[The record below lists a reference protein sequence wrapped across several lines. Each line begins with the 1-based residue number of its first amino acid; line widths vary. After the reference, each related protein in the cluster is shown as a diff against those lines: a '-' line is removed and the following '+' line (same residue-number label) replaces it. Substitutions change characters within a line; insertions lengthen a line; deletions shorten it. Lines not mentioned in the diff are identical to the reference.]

1 MCTRKRDFYDVHG
14 GSVLR
19 TWGLILCQGCHLG
32 GWGDWILGWQGYSR
46 EHFCQAR
53 NFKWLHLKFMCLRHF
68 CLMVVVFWNLILQ
81 YKLMIRGF
89 LSLLLIVMNDMKTI
103 FLSGKFLQFY
113 APFLL
118 FSCATSSQA
127 HTESIRIITMG
138 SMKFLFVM
146 QTFDWFFWLFTESS
160 QLELG
165 PHPCVTAR
173 IAESSWSRHKL
184 GGSLRQG
191 LAYIVICYFILFP
204 HEVSMFPSI
213 NIAASLQYHDFGDMW
228 VSADMHLKILFHI
241 VSQQQGARHRRLV

>member
-1 MCTRKRDFYDVHG
+1 MQMILYRNRCAQGRVTSMTCMGDQYCM
-14 GSVLR
+14 

-46 EHFCQAR
+46 EHFCQAW
-53 NFKWLHLKFMCLRHF
+53 NFKCFIWNSCVSGIFDHF
-68 CLMVVVFWNLILQ
+68 CLMVVVFFIFDIE

-89 LSLLLIVMNDMKTI
+89 LRLLLVVMNDMKTI

-118 FSCATSSQA
+118 FSCITSSQA

-146 QTFDWFFWLFTESS
+146 QTFDWFFWLFTKSS

-173 IAESSWSRHKL
+173 IAESSWSRHKP
-184 GGSLRQG
+184 GR
-191 LAYIVICYFILFP
+191 
-204 HEVSMFPSI
+204 
-213 NIAASLQYHDFGDMW
+213 
-228 VSADMHLKILFHI
+228 
-241 VSQQQGARHRRLV
+241 